1 MNLTVTAPPQQEIT
15 HSSIKNYTLIYM
27 YQTIAKKK
35 KKMFFL
41 SAVFED
47 QFSRN

>member
-1 MNLTVTAPPQQEIT
+1 MNVTVTAPPQQEFT

-35 KKMFFL
+35 KMFFL
-41 SAVFED
+41 SAVFKD
-47 QFSRN
+47 

>member
-1 MNLTVTAPPQQEIT
+1 MNLTVTAPPQQEFT

-35 KKMFFL
+35 N
-41 SAVFED
+41 VFS
-47 QFSRN
+47 FCSI